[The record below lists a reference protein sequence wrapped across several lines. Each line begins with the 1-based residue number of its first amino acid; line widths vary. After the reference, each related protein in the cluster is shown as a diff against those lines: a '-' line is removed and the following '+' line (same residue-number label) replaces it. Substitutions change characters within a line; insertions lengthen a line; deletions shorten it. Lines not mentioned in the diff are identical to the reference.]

1 MSERPQHAR
10 TFRRLL
16 VNPVATFVLAFG
28 LVIDA
33 ESQPRST
40 LVGRVFSTPMCRCGM
55 AQPTGVAAF
64 TPDGEMVLMRPDEES
79 WDAATRA
86 MAEAPERTV
95 TLWAIGGR
103 YGEGLWAPVTDTK
116 SVQIHA
122 EAGSEVSAE
131 GVARARAEYART
143 LAERWDWL
151 TPADLATLQA
161 RNIRE
166 TRVLWGGVVHSA
178 AACAVVAAF
187 VWSLGWVPAMVRR
200 LNELPAAR
208 RSRAGLCGACG
219 YNLSGLAGSRCPE
232 CGTSQD
238 YSVTS
243 SSGSGSEV

>member
-1 MSERPQHAR
+1 ML
-10 TFRRLL
+10 RRLL
-16 VNPVATFVLAFG
+16 VNPVATLVLAFG

-40 LVGRVFSTPMCRCGM
+40 LVGSMFSSPKCRCGM
-55 AQPTGVAAF
+55 AQPTGVAGFA
-64 TPDGEMVLMRPDEES
+64 PDGEMVLMRPDEES

-122 EAGSEVSAE
+122 EAGSEVSSE

-151 TPADLATLQA
+151 TPADLATLGA

-166 TRVLWGGVVHSA
+166 TRVLWGGVAHSA

-187 VWSLGWVPAMVRR
+187 VWSLGWVPATVRR
-200 LNELPAAR
+200 LKETPAVR
-208 RSRAGLCGACG
+208 RRRAGLCGACG
-219 YNLSGLAGSRCPE
+219 YNLTGLAGSRCPE
-232 CGTSQD
+232 CGAEQD
-238 YSVTS
+238 YSVAS
-243 SSGSGSEV
+243 SSGGGSEV